1 MKNQKNIFNYL
12 TEEYLILLRQ
22 LSQKILAKNSKIL
35 FFW

>member
-35 FFW
+35 FF